1 MPLFTLADRDAT
13 LQRVLGLLE
22 DDPRIEA
29 AVVTGSTGA
38 GRADRWSDVDLDA
51 VVADGA
57 DCERVTA
64 DWVGRVYEELP
75 IAHHYETAFGT
86 TLVRGFLLTNAL
98 LLDLAFTPIA
108 DFTVW
113 APVRV
118 AFDRRGTVTTTAEHP
133 EPWSPT
139 PDWQGDAGFAFH
151 DVLHAWS
158 AAQRGR
164 PWQSLYFLQRVRNR
178 TLALASERHGHDSD
192 EFRSVDD
199 LPADERDPLLA
210 SLAGD
215 LESATLVEALDVAT
229 RAFLG
234 ELRRG
239 DPALA
244 DRLAQPLGALLGSS
258 PGAGAGASESSQ

>member
-1 MPLFTLADRDAT
+1 MGLFTPADRDAA
-13 LQRVLGLLE
+13 LERAVALLE
-22 DDPRIEA
+22 GDPRIEA
-29 AVVTGSTGA
+29 AVITGSTGA

-51 VVADGA
+51 IVVDGA

-64 DWVGRVYEELP
+64 DWVERAYEEFP
-75 IAHHYETAFGT
+75 VAHHYETAFGT
-86 TLVRGFLLTNAL
+86 TFVRGFLLTNAL

-108 DFTVW
+108 DFSAW

-118 AFDRRGTVTTTAEHP
+118 AFDRRGAVTEAAQHP

-139 PDWQGDAGFAFH
+139 PDWRGDAGFAFH
-151 DVLHAWS
+151 DVLHTWS

-178 TLALASERHGHDSD
+178 TLALASERHGHDAD
-192 EFRSVDD
+192 EFRYVDE

-210 SLAGD
+210 SLVSELD
-215 LESATLVEALDVAT
+215 RDSLLDALDVAT
-229 RAFLG
+229 RAFLD

-244 DRLAQPLGALLGSS
+244 DRLGAALNTMLTSRNADT
-258 PGAGAGASESSQ
+258 AGIP

>member
-1 MPLFTLADRDAT
+1 MPIFTTAERDAT
-13 LQRVLGLLE
+13 LERAVALLE
-22 DDPRIEA
+22 GDPRIEA
-29 AVVTGSTGA
+29 AVITGSTGA

-51 VVADGA
+51 IVVDGA

-64 DWVGRVYEELP
+64 DWVDRVYAELP
-75 IAHHYETAFGT
+75 VAHHYETAFGT

-98 LLDLAFTPIA
+98 LLDMAFTPTA
-108 DFTVW
+108 DFSAW

-118 AFDRRGTVTTTAEHP
+118 AFDRRGAVTATAEHP

-139 PDWQGDAGFAFH
+139 PDWRGDAGFAFH

-178 TLALASERHGHDSD
+178 TLALASERHGQDSD
-192 EFRSVDD
+192 EFRYVDD
-199 LPADERDPLLA
+199 LPSDERDPLLA
-210 SLAGD
+210 SLTSD
-215 LESATLVEALDVAT
+215 LERDTLLHALDVAA
-229 RAFLG
+229 RAFLA

-244 DRLAQPLGALLGSS
+244 DRLSEPVIGLLMSRGADSATS
-258 PGAGAGASESSQ
+258 T

>member
-1 MPLFTLADRDAT
+1 MPIFTTADRHAT
-13 LQRVLGLLE
+13 LERAVGLLE
-22 DDPRIEA
+22 GDPRIEA
-29 AVVTGSTGA
+29 AVITGSTGA

-51 VVADGA
+51 IVVDGA
-57 DCERVTA
+57 DCEGVTA
-64 DWVGRVYEELP
+64 DWVKRAYEEFP
-75 IAHHYETAFGT
+75 VAHHYETAFGS

-98 LLDLAFTPIA
+98 LLDMAFTPVA
-108 DFTVW
+108 DFSAW

-118 AFDRRGTVTTTAEHP
+118 VFDRRGAVTAAAEHP

-139 PDWQGDAGFAFH
+139 PDWRGDAGFAFH

-178 TLALASERHGHDSD
+178 TLALASERHGQDSD
-192 EFRSVDD
+192 EFRHIDD
-199 LPADERDPLLA
+199 LPPEERDPLLA
-210 SLAGD
+210 SLTSD
-215 LESATLVEALDVAT
+215 LDRDTLINALDVAT
-229 RAFLG
+229 RAFLA

-244 DRLAQPLGALLGSS
+244 DRLSEPLTSLLSTGADR
-258 PGAGAGASESSQ
+258 